1 MGAPNAPKLRVCA
14 RTRLVVPSRI
24 ATMHRIMLTFSSLMT
39 LGATFAPADWAVLAG
54 YFVLLIVSGW
64 WFSRKKQENT
74 DDYFLADRQMPVWAV
89 AISVVSTALS
99 GATFVAVPAQAYAGN
114 LTYLVTFLSAI
125 IAILIIAI
133 FFIPAYY
140 RHNVSTVYELLEVKL
155 GAGAKQASSL
165 MFVVGRVFAEGSR
178 LFIAALATSQVTFGD
193 TSAGH
198 MGIAIAA
205 LTVVAI
211 FYTFVGGVRT
221 VIFTDIIQLA
231 VFTLAAGAALF
242 VILNRVPADMT
253 QIIDA
258 LQSPAPGAPSK
269 LTIFQSGL
277 NADGAG
283 IDFTSGY
290 TIITAMTGFLVLN
303 LAAYGLDHGM
313 AQRMLTCR
321 SAVKGSASA
330 VVSVLLYLPIVV
342 LFMVVGLGLYVYY
355 DRPDLMGA
363 AAPTAMP
370 TDKGAVFVH
379 FILNEM
385 PTGMKGALMAGLFA
399 AALTGSLNSMS
410 SAVINDLY
418 RHIVR
423 GREPAHYLFAGRMFV
438 LGLGVLLGLC
448 AWGCFV
454 VYNPQNRTL
463 LDFVL
468 DVMSFA
474 YSGMVAVFL
483 TALFTRRG
491 SSRSAMAALATGF
504 VAVLLTHPLFWKIIL
519 PAQDGESNA
528 LQEYAAWCGQ
538 LAYPWRLLMATA
550 AAMLVCLCGS
560 RPAQH
565 DRRAGESAS

>member
-1 MGAPNAPKLRVCA
+1 MGDR
-14 RTRLVVPSRI
+14 
-24 ATMHRIMLTFSSLMT
+24 MLTFSSL
-39 LGATFAPADWAVLAG
+39 LIADATFGPIDWAVLGG
-54 YFVLLIVSGW
+54 YFLLLIVSGW

-99 GATFVAVPAQAYAGN
+99 GATFVAVPQQAYGGN
-114 LTYLVTFLSAI
+114 LTYLITFLSALIAIVI
-125 IAILIIAI
+125 IAV

-155 GAGAKQASSL
+155 GTGAKQASSL

-198 MGIAIAA
+198 MAIAIAA

-231 VFTLAAGAALF
+231 VFTLAAAAALI

-258 LQSPAPGAPSK
+258 LSSPAPGKPSK
-269 LTIFQSGL
+269 LIVFQSGFS
-277 NADGAG
+277 GETG
-283 IDFTSGY
+283 IDFTAGY
-290 TIITAMTGFLVLN
+290 TLITALTGFLVLN

-330 VVSVLLYLPIVV
+330 VASVLLYLPIVV
-342 LFMVVGLGLYVYY
+342 LFMAVGLALFVFYQ
-355 DRPDLMGA
+355 RPDLMGA
-363 AAPTAMP
+363 AAPTAIP
-370 TDKGAVFVH
+370 GEAEKDKIFIH

-418 RHIVR
+418 RHVVR
-423 GREPAHYLFAGRMFV
+423 ERPPAHYLFAGRMFV

-448 AWGCFV
+448 AWGCFEI
-454 VYNPQNRTL
+454 YDPANRTL

-474 YSGMVAVFL
+474 YSGMVAVFI

-491 SSRSAMAALATGF
+491 NSRSAVAALATGF
-504 VAVLLTHPLFWKIIL
+504 VAVLLTYPVFWKIIL
-519 PAQDGESNA
+519 PAHDGAPNA
-528 LQEYAAWCGQ
+528 LQRYAAWCEN

-550 AAMLVCLCGS
+550 AAMLICLCGS
-560 RPAQH
+560 RPAQPS
-565 DRRAGESAS
+565 RRASETAS